1 MRGNSINSFAAKVSQ
16 FSMIINSAEYER
28 IYKIINSMVLNERVT
43 PEVSCILFSFFGAQI
58 LKNHYNLSA
67 LPKAGVAAYQLGSD
81 ESAKIIADE
90 GASFHCWIEVN
101 GWLIDFMA
109 PSFSNLKAAKDA
121 IRKGGLKVSSKM
133 MQKPLTSMSG
143 SIAELKQAGDFY
155 LEANNEVLAIK
166 YRVIKNTPVFGDL
179 ADVCSQWYTK
189 PPKGIISSMVIE
201 DQEGEL
207 TTIPLQGERVIGVW

>member
-1 MRGNSINSFAAKVSQ
+1 
-16 FSMIINSAEYER
+16 
-28 IYKIINSMVLNERVT
+28 MVLNERVT

-67 LPKAGVAAYQLGSD
+67 LPKAGIAAYQLGND

-90 GASFHCWIEVN
+90 GASFHCWVEVD

-109 PSFSNLKAAKDA
+109 PSFSNLKAAKEA
-121 IRKGGLKVSSKM
+121 TKTGGLKVPPKM
-133 MQKPLTSMSG
+133 MQKPLSSMSG

-155 LEANNEVLAIK
+155 LEANNAILANK
-166 YRVIKNTPVFGDL
+166 YMVIKNTPVFGDL

-207 TTIPLQGERVIGVW
+207 TTIPLQGERVIGAW